1 MKLCR
6 IEHGL
11 MVCLASL
18 VGWLSSNPIPS
29 VSSTTALVIGL
40 LSALLVEISTFVLND
55 YFNIEE
61 DRVSKPYRPI
71 VAGEISARA
80 ALIFGVCTTILSII
94 LSLFI
99 VFFYSLYTQF
109 IIILIALLLGLLY
122 NSKCKKIPVLGN
134 SIVAILTAA
143 PFVYGHYLYSDT
155 PIAMKTGLYTLIAF
169 FAALGR
175 EIVKGI
181 VDLEGDKVAG
191 VRTIAVV
198 WSPRIAAV
206 ISSVL
211 MMIAVVLSLILF
223 AFPVSY
229 VRFILFSALIITTDI
244 IFIKSAI
251 MMLQSATID
260 VADRVRKLSLFG
272 MLTGILSFIVI
283 A

>member
-1 MKLCR
+1 L
-6 IEHGL
+6 IFG
-11 MVCLASL
+11 VCTTILSIILSL
-18 VGWLSSNPIPS
+18 
-29 VSSTTALVIGL
+29 
-40 LSALLVEISTFVLND
+40 F
-55 YFNIEE
+55 
-61 DRVSKPYRPI
+61 I
-71 VAGEISARA
+71 VFFYS
-80 ALIFGVCTTILSII
+80 LYTHFGVCTTILSII

-134 SIVAILTAA
+134 SIVAILTA
-143 PFVYGHYLYSDT
+143 
-155 PIAMKTGLYTLIAF
+155 
-169 FAALGR
+169 AALGR

-251 MMLQSATID
+251 MILQSATID